1 MFLRITTCYVL
12 MQQEMTDKTPGAEHK
27 EHGRWGGGGSLY
39 EACLYGD
46 ENAEAQTQTPSE
58 SPAEASEEEA
68 VAAAVR
74 AAEAGVGMGSRARA
88 VLSREQ
94 VRRVL

>member
-1 MFLRITTCYVL
+1 
-12 MQQEMTDKTPGAEHK
+12 MTDKTPGAEHK

-46 ENAEAQTQTPSE
+46 ENAEAQTQTPAE

-68 VAAAVR
+68 VVA
-74 AAEAGVGMGSRARA
+74 AAEAGVGTGSRARARA

-94 VRRVL
+94 VRRVLR